1 MGQKQNLFCSLSA
14 EDEVTGWWWEIPA
27 CSYPQRPGG
36 AAPCRAAPHG
46 WVPAAAGGTPAP
58 RGTWHGTSQ
67 WHQTPHPLVTAKR
80 TWGEASTEAVS
91 PMPSKPRGVFII
103 FHSLHVF
110 CIFPYSAF
118 REQDQ
123 CERTHAPPLQNSRD
137 EQTESKKHW
146 IPPRPWNQKE
156 HAIIVYQAKPESLK
170 YIKCFI

>member
-36 AAPCRAAPHG
+36 AAPCRSFPHG

-91 PMPSKPRGVFII
+91 PVPSKPRGVFII
-103 FHSLHVF
+103 FHSLRVF